1 MSLARTPALMTA
13 LALGVLPIT
22 DSVFAQSTPPAWT
35 PAPARSPLRQIWS
48 FDTKG

>member
-1 MSLARTPALMTA
+1 MSLARTPALITA

-22 DSVFAQSTPPAWT
+22 GGAFAQSTPPTWT
-35 PAPARSPLRQIWS
+35 PATARSPLRQIWS